1 MEILVRKA
9 IDRSKHPKAMLYVD
23 GQGNICK
30 ADKPS
35 PLSED
40 ERASRQEARDVKY
53 RAYLVHKQ
61 KLNAEVAK
69 AKKQARK
76 DPTVANAEVLGE
88 VKERYENFKQVTW
101 RKYEG

>member
-35 PLSED
+35 PLSEE
-40 ERASRQEARDVKY
+40 ERD
-53 RAYLVHKQ
+53 
-61 KLNAEVAK
+61 
-69 AKKQARK
+69 
-76 DPTVANAEVLGE
+76 AN
-88 VKERYENFKQVTW
+88 KES
-101 RKYEG
+101 